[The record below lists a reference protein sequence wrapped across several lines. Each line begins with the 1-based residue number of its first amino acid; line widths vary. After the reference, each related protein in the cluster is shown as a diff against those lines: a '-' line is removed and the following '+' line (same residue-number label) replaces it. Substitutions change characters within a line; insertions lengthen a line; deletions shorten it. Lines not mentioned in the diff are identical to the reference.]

1 VTGPT
6 QMSIEAL
13 RQVSLCRG
21 LDRAAAERLATVTRA
36 VSFLPGAQIVRQNGP
51 ARGAYLIRNGTV
63 EARIALPGGGS
74 LTVAELRDGDVLGEM
89 ALIERGVCTATVVA
103 CSHVDGWFIGGDDFR
118 AMVASREAVALA
130 IQRAITHNL
139 AAKLRVLNARVREHP
154 AQEDRPVR
162 EAPPSSDPL
171 AGVARTRKASFD
183 WRKFVPIL
191 PFFTGFDDD
200 EIDELVAAAQ
210 VLELPRGAWIFAQGQ
225 LAQACYLV
233 LRGAADALTQNDG
246 RERRIGV
253 AGPGE
258 LIGYLAA
265 LEGAA
270 HGASAR
276 VRERAT
282 LLEFPRDAFLAS
294 FNGGTGASVSLQ
306 HAIHRSL
313 LRSLGRTNTQLTRL
327 ISDARLAAA
336 HREVT
341 ALETT
346 LHGQLWTVVPPSSPA
361 AAG

>member
-1 VTGPT
+1 MP
-6 QMSIEAL
+6 IEAL
-13 RQVSLCRG
+13 QQVSLCRG
-21 LDRAAAERLATVTRA
+21 LDRAAAERLATVTRE

-51 ARGAYLIRNGTV
+51 ARGAYLIRKGTV

-103 CSHVDGWFIGGDDFR
+103 ATNVEGWFIGSDDFR
-118 AMVASREAVALA
+118 AMIASREPAALS

-139 AAKLRVLNARVREHP
+139 AAKLRVLNKKVRDHA

-162 EAPPSSDPL
+162 DAPPPGDPL
-171 AGVARTRKASFD
+171 AGVPRTQAPFE
-183 WRKFVPIL
+183 WRRFVPIL
-191 PFFTGFDDD
+191 PFFAGFDDD
-200 EIDELVAAAQ
+200 EIDELVAEAQ
-210 VLELPRGAWIFAQGQ
+210 ALELARGAWIFVQDEP
-225 LAQACYLV
+225 AQACHLV
-233 LRGAADALTQNDG
+233 LRGAVEILAQKDR

-276 VRERAT
+276 VRERAVV
-282 LLEFPRDAFLAS
+282 LEFPRAVFLAL
-294 FNGGTGASVSLQ
+294 FNGGSGASVSLQ

-313 LRSLGRTNTQLTRL
+313 LRSLGRTNTQLARL
-327 ISDARLAAA
+327 ISDARLSAASRKVA
-336 HREVT
+336 E
-341 ALETT
+341 LETT
-346 LHGQLWTVVPPSSPA
+346 LHGQLWAVVPPSNPA
-361 AAG
+361 AAA

>member
-1 VTGPT
+1 
-6 QMSIEAL
+6 MSIDAL
-13 RQVSLCRG
+13 QDVSLCRG
-21 LDRAAAERLATVTRA
+21 LDRAAAERLATVTRD

-51 ARGAYLIRNGTV
+51 ARGAYLIRKGTV
-63 EARIALPGGGS
+63 EARIALPGGGT

-103 CSHVDGWFIGGDDFR
+103 ATNVEGWFIGGDDFR
-118 AMVASREAVALA
+118 AMVASREPVALE

-139 AAKLRVLNARVREHP
+139 AAKLRVLNAKVRDHP

-162 EAPPSSDPL
+162 ESPPAMDPL
-171 AGVARTRKASFD
+171 AGIPRAHQASFD
-183 WRKFVPIL
+183 WRAFIPL
-191 PFFTGFDDD
+191 LSFFYGFDD
-200 EIDELVAAAQ
+200 EEADELVAAGQ
-210 VLELPRGAWIFAQGQ
+210 VLELPRRAWMFAQGHA
-225 LAQACYLV
+225 AQACYLV
-233 LRGAADALTQNDG
+233 LRGAVEVLVQKDG

-276 VRERAT
+276 VRERVT
-282 LLEFPRDAFLAS
+282 LLEFPRDAFLAF
-294 FNGGTGASVSLQ
+294 FNGGSGASVSLQ
-306 HAIHRSL
+306 HSIHRSL

-336 HREVT
+336 HREVA